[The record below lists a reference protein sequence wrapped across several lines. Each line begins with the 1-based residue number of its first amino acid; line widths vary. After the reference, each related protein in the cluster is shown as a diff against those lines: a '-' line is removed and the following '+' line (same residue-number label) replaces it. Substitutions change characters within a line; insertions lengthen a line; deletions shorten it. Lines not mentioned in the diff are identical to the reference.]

1 MVYKENMKMNFIKRW
16 LVKRELDKKQNE
28 INEEYAKNG
37 LTDEIL
43 KKQVELNTLRNKYNI
58 SDKSNVVNDEGFVQ

>member
-1 MVYKENMKMNFIKRW
+1 MNFIKRW
-16 LVKRELDKKQNE
+16 LVKRELDKKQSE

-58 SDKSNVVNDEGFVQ
+58 SDKSKVVNDEGFVQ

>member
-16 LVKRELDKKQNE
+16 LVKRELDKKQSE

-58 SDKSNVVNDEGFVQ
+58 SDKSKVVNDEGFVQ

>member
-16 LVKRELDKKQNE
+16 LVKRELDKKQSE

-43 KKQVELNTLRNKYNI
+43 NKQVELNTLRNKYNI

>member
-1 MVYKENMKMNFIKRW
+1 MNFIKRW
-16 LVKRELDKKQNE
+16 LVKRELDKKQSE

-43 KKQVELNTLRNKYNI
+43 NKQVELNTLRNKYNI

>member
-1 MVYKENMKMNFIKRW
+1 MKMNFIKRW
-16 LVKRELDKKQNE
+16 LVKRELDKKQSE

-58 SDKSNVVNDEGFVQ
+58 SDKSKVVNDEGFVQ